1 MKEIKDIYETIN
13 TLYNAYI
20 STKNVNTKK
29 IYKDMYLNCIDTLK
43 KIEKKDN
50 SYYQT
55 LLNRLNEEIELPKE
69 NTPKEKETTEYTI
82 TNIKSKDKNKLKQ
95 CINIF
100 MNEVLKKLNFSL
112 KDGHIFDN
120 SGNEVSKDTILKVI
134 YANIKLKLLRNN
146 IDSTLFS
153 KEYINSRLTS
163 LLLNKKYN
171 YKYENK
177 FPKQETENIRKISE
191 KEELMQKGL
200 GRF

>member
-100 MNEVLKKLNFSL
+100 MNEVLKELNFSL

-120 SGNEVSKDTILKVI
+120 SDNEVSKDTFLKVM
-134 YANIKLKLLRNN
+134 YANIKLKLLRND

>member
-1 MKEIKDIYETIN
+1 MKEIDDLYVTIN

-29 IYKDMYLNCIDTLK
+29 KYKDMYLNCIDTLK

-50 SYYQT
+50 YYYQT

-82 TNIKSKDKNKLKQ
+82 TDIKSKDKNKLKQ

-100 MNEVLKKLNFSL
+100 MNEILKELNFSL

-120 SGNEVSKDTILKVI
+120 SGNEVSKDTFLKVM
-134 YANIKLKLLRNN
+134 YSNIKLKLLRND

-177 FPKQETENIRKISE
+177 FPKQETENIREISE

>member
-13 TLYNAYI
+13 TLCNAYF
-20 STKNVNTKK
+20 NTEDNNIKK

-82 TNIKSKDKNKLKQ
+82 TNIKSKDKNKLEQ

-100 MNEVLKKLNFSL
+100 MNKILKELNFSL

-120 SGNEVSKDTILKVI
+120 SGNEVSKDIFLKVM
-134 YANIKLKLLRNN
+134 YANIKLKLLRND

-177 FPKQETENIRKISE
+177 FPKQETENIREISE

>member
-13 TLYNAYI
+13 TLYNAY
-20 STKNVNTKK
+20 SNTEDNNIKK

-50 SYYQT
+50 NYYQT
-55 LLNRLNEEIELPKE
+55 LLNRLNEKIELPKE
-69 NTPKEKETTEYTI
+69 NTPDVTKDAEYTI

-100 MNEVLKKLNFSL
+100 MNKILKELNFSL

-120 SGNEVSKDTILKVI
+120 SGNEVSKDTFLKVM
-134 YANIKLKLLRNN
+134 YTNIKLKLLRND

-177 FPKQETENIRKISE
+177 FPKQETENIREISE

>member
-82 TNIKSKDKNKLKQ
+82 TDIKSKDKNKLKQ

-100 MNEVLKKLNFSL
+100 MNKILKELNFSL

-120 SGNEVSKDTILKVI
+120 SGNEVSKDIFLKVI
-134 YANIKLKLLRNN
+134 YANIKLKLLRND

>member
-13 TLYNAYI
+13 TLYNAYY
-20 STKNVNTKK
+20 NTEDNNIKK

-50 SYYQT
+50 YYYQT

-82 TNIKSKDKNKLKQ
+82 TDIKSKDKNKLKQ

-100 MNEVLKKLNFSL
+100 MNEILKELNFSL

-120 SGNEVSKDTILKVI
+120 SGNKVSKDTFLKI
-134 YANIKLKLLRNN
+134 MYANIKLKLLRND

-177 FPKQETENIRKISE
+177 FPKQEIENIREISE

>member
-82 TNIKSKDKNKLKQ
+82 TDIKSKDKNKLKQ

-100 MNEVLKKLNFSL
+100 MNKILKELNFSL

-120 SGNEVSKDTILKVI
+120 SGNEVSKDTFLKVI
-134 YANIKLKLLRNN
+134 YANIKLKLLRND

>member
-100 MNEVLKKLNFSL
+100 MNEVLKELNFSL

-134 YANIKLKLLRNN
+134 YANIKLKLLRND

>member
-1 MKEIKDIYETIN
+1 MKEIKDIYATIN

-100 MNEVLKKLNFSL
+100 MNKILKELNFSL

-120 SGNEVSKDTILKVI
+120 SGHEVSKDTFLKVI
-134 YANIKLKLLRNN
+134 YANIKLKLLRND

-177 FPKQETENIRKISE
+177 FPKQKTENIRKISE

>member
-13 TLYNAYI
+13 TLYNAY
-20 STKNVNTKK
+20 SNTEDNNIKK

-50 SYYQT
+50 YYYQT

-82 TNIKSKDKNKLKQ
+82 TDIKSKDKNKLKQ

-100 MNEVLKKLNFSL
+100 MNEILKELNFSL

-120 SGNEVSKDTILKVI
+120 SGNEVSKDTFLKVM
-134 YANIKLKLLRNN
+134 YTNIKLKLLRND

-177 FPKQETENIRKISE
+177 FPKQETENIREISE

>member
-1 MKEIKDIYETIN
+1 MKEIKDIYATIN

-100 MNEVLKKLNFSL
+100 MNEVLKELNFSL

-120 SGNEVSKDTILKVI
+120 SGNEVSKDTFLKVI
-134 YANIKLKLLRNN
+134 YANIKLKLLRND

>member
-1 MKEIKDIYETIN
+1 MKEIKDIYATIN

-29 IYKDMYLNCIDTLK
+29 IYKDMYLNCIDTLN

-55 LLNRLNEEIELPKE
+55 LLNRLYEKLELPKE

-100 MNEVLKKLNFSL
+100 MNEVLKELNFSL

-120 SGNEVSKDTILKVI
+120 SGNEVSKDTFLKVI
-134 YANIKLKLLRNN
+134 YSNIKLKLLRND

>member
-1 MKEIKDIYETIN
+1 MKEIDDLYVTIN

-29 IYKDMYLNCIDTLK
+29 KYKDMYLNCIDTLK

-50 SYYQT
+50 YYYQT

-82 TNIKSKDKNKLKQ
+82 TDIKSKDKNKLKQ

-100 MNEVLKKLNFSL
+100 MNEILKELNFSL

-120 SGNEVSKDTILKVI
+120 SGNKVSKDTFLKI
-134 YANIKLKLLRNN
+134 MYANIKLKLLRND

-177 FPKQETENIRKISE
+177 FPKQETENIREISE

>member
-13 TLYNAYI
+13 TLYNAYY
-20 STKNVNTKK
+20 NTEDNNIKK

-50 SYYQT
+50 YYYQT

-82 TNIKSKDKNKLKQ
+82 TDIKSKDKNKLKQ

-100 MNEVLKKLNFSL
+100 MNEILKELNFSL
-112 KDGHIFDN
+112 KDEYIFDN
-120 SGNEVSKDTILKVI
+120 SGNKVSKDTFLKI
-134 YANIKLKLLRNN
+134 MYANIKLKLLRND

-177 FPKQETENIRKISE
+177 FPKQEIENIREISE

>member
-1 MKEIKDIYETIN
+1 MKEIKDIYATIN

-100 MNEVLKKLNFSL
+100 MNKILKELNFSL

-120 SGNEVSKDTILKVI
+120 SGNEVSKDTFLKVM
-134 YANIKLKLLRNN
+134 YANIKLKLLRND

>member
-13 TLYNAYI
+13 TLYNAY
-20 STKNVNTKK
+20 SNTEDNNIKK

-50 SYYQT
+50 NYYQT
-55 LLNRLNEEIELPKE
+55 LLNRLNEKIELPKE

-82 TNIKSKDKNKLKQ
+82 TDIKSKDKNKLKQ

-100 MNEVLKKLNFSL
+100 MNEILKELNFSL

-120 SGNEVSKDTILKVI
+120 SGNEVSKDTFLKVM
-134 YANIKLKLLRNN
+134 YTNIKLKLLRND

-177 FPKQETENIRKISE
+177 FPKQETENIREISE

>member
-100 MNEVLKKLNFSL
+100 MNKILKELNFSL

-120 SGNEVSKDTILKVI
+120 SGNEVSKDTFLKVI
-134 YANIKLKLLRNN
+134 YANIKLKLLRND

>member
-1 MKEIKDIYETIN
+1 MKEIDDLYATIN

-29 IYKDMYLNCIDTLK
+29 KYKDMYLNCIDTLK

-50 SYYQT
+50 YYYQT

-82 TNIKSKDKNKLKQ
+82 ADIKSKDKNKLKQ

-100 MNEVLKKLNFSL
+100 MNEILKELNFSL

-120 SGNEVSKDTILKVI
+120 SGNKVSKDTFLKI
-134 YANIKLKLLRNN
+134 MYANIKLKLLRND

-177 FPKQETENIRKISE
+177 FPKQETENIREISE

>member
-1 MKEIKDIYETIN
+1 MKEIKDIYATIN

-55 LLNRLNEEIELPKE
+55 LLNRLNEEIELLKE

-120 SGNEVSKDTILKVI
+120 SGNEVSKDTFLKVI
-134 YANIKLKLLRNN
+134 YANIKLKLLRND

-177 FPKQETENIRKISE
+177 FPKQKTENIRKISE

>member
-1 MKEIKDIYETIN
+1 MKEIKDIYATIN

-100 MNEVLKKLNFSL
+100 MNEVLKELNFSL

-120 SGNEVSKDTILKVI
+120 SDNEVSKDTFLKVM
-134 YANIKLKLLRNN
+134 YANIKLKLLRND

>member
-13 TLYNAYI
+13 TLYNAYY
-20 STKNVNTKK
+20 NTEYNNIKK

-50 SYYQT
+50 YYYQT

-82 TNIKSKDKNKLKQ
+82 TDIKSKDKNKLKQ

-100 MNEVLKKLNFSL
+100 MNEILKELNFSL

-120 SGNEVSKDTILKVI
+120 SGNKVSKDTFLKI
-134 YANIKLKLLRNN
+134 MYANIKLKLLRND

-177 FPKQETENIRKISE
+177 FPKQEIENIREISE

>member
-1 MKEIKDIYETIN
+1 MKEIKDIYATIN

-100 MNEVLKKLNFSL
+100 MNKVLKKLNFSL

-120 SGNEVSKDTILKVI
+120 SGNEVSKDTFLKVI
-134 YANIKLKLLRNN
+134 YENIKLKLLRND

-177 FPKQETENIRKISE
+177 FPKQKTENIRKISE

>member
-1 MKEIKDIYETIN
+1 MKEIKDIYATIN

-100 MNEVLKKLNFSL
+100 MNKVLKELNFNL

-134 YANIKLKLLRNN
+134 YANIKLKLLRND

-177 FPKQETENIRKISE
+177 FPKQKTENIRKISE

>member
-13 TLYNAYI
+13 TLYNAY
-20 STKNVNTKK
+20 SNTEDNNIKK

-50 SYYQT
+50 YYYQT

-82 TNIKSKDKNKLKQ
+82 TDIKSKDKNKLKQ

-100 MNEVLKKLNFSL
+100 MNEILKELNFSL
-112 KDGHIFDN
+112 KDEYIFDN
-120 SGNEVSKDTILKVI
+120 SGNKVSKDTFLKI
-134 YANIKLKLLRNN
+134 MYANIKLKLLRND

-177 FPKQETENIRKISE
+177 FPKQEIENIREISE

>member
-13 TLYNAYI
+13 TLYNAY
-20 STKNVNTKK
+20 SNTEDNNIKK

-50 SYYQT
+50 NYYQT

-69 NTPKEKETTEYTI
+69 NTPKEKETTEYII
-82 TNIKSKDKNKLKQ
+82 TNIKSKDKNILKQ

-100 MNEVLKKLNFSL
+100 MNEILKKLNFSL

-120 SGNEVSKDTILKVI
+120 SGNEVSKDTFLKVM
-134 YANIKLKLLRNN
+134 YANIKLKLLRND

-177 FPKQETENIRKISE
+177 FPKQETENIREISE

>member
-13 TLYNAYI
+13 TLYNAY
-20 STKNVNTKK
+20 SNTEDNNIKK
-29 IYKDMYLNCIDTLK
+29 IYKNMYLNCIDTLK

-50 SYYQT
+50 NYYQI
-55 LLNRLNEEIELPKE
+55 LLNRLNEEIKLPKE
-69 NTPKEKETTEYTI
+69 NTSKEKETTEYTI

-100 MNEVLKKLNFSL
+100 MNEILKELNFSL

-120 SGNEVSKDTILKVI
+120 SGNEVSKDTFLKI
-134 YANIKLKLLRNN
+134 MYANIKLKLLRND

-177 FPKQETENIRKISE
+177 FPKQEIENIREISE

>member
-100 MNEVLKKLNFSL
+100 MNKILKELNFSL

-120 SGNEVSKDTILKVI
+120 LGNEVSKDTFLKVI
-134 YANIKLKLLRNN
+134 YANIKLKLLRND

>member
-1 MKEIKDIYETIN
+1 MKEIKDIYATIN

-100 MNEVLKKLNFSL
+100 MNEVLKELNFSL

-120 SGNEVSKDTILKVI
+120 SGNEVSKDTFLKVM
-134 YANIKLKLLRNN
+134 YANIKLKLLRND